1 MSLLPLGPRNLG
13 LTTLCLLLIG
23 TFYPTAADLTDD
35 RYDLNTL
42 FKKSLGFMTVDVQGM
57 ARVSLYHPN
66 DSTTDMQ
73 GMYIWNALYFGREA
87 AKQNYALQIKNIVE
101 SSREKLGEVPV
112 IIGETGVPMDIK

>member
-1 MSLLPLGPRNLG
+1 
-13 LTTLCLLLIG
+13 
-23 TFYPTAADLTDD
+23 
-35 RYDLNTL
+35 
-42 FKKSLGFMTVDVQGM
+42 MTVNVQGM
-57 ARVSLYHPN
+57 ARVSPGRYLPEPHGA
-66 DSTTDMQ
+66 DMQ